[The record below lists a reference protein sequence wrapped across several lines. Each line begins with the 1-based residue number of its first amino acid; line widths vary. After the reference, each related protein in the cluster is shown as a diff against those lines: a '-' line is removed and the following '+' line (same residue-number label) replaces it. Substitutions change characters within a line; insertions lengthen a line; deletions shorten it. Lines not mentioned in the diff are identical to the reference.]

1 MNKITAAKSLHI
13 ETLYSFQS
21 VSNEKWVDEF
31 KILQDF
37 ARKTE
42 CKTVTFDTRSNKVM
56 ELGKLIGFVE
66 KRRSF
71 ELNIGGV

>member
-21 VSNEKWVDEF
+21 VSNETWADEY

-37 ARKTE
+37 ARKNG
-42 CKTVTFDTRSNKVM
+42 CKTITFDTRNDKVM
-56 ELGKLIGFVE
+56 ELGKLVGFVE
-66 KRRSF
+66 KQRSF
-71 ELNIGGV
+71 ELVLGGV